1 MHRPTVRKM
10 NPRISDNFVGRRQI
24 FASPTMPR
32 TPTELLSD
40 HTASSSLSS
49 IPGHQSRSSANR
61 IHSAVL
67 PDQQTVPQTHPS
79 FSRQS
84 KRIAD
89 DDSEYGSPDQHES
102 PDKDELVAAKQRRN
116 SRVLGVELEHRRRQA
131 EDRIRQGGWK
141 ADLAEMAIEWAGSK
155 SWFDEGSKNHSVRA
169 FARDAESLGELCS
182 DMKAIR
188 GFLDKNIHKFIAFH
202 AMEKDFKVPDYL
214 VNKASQRRRD
224 RRLKYPWLRSFIRE
238 YQGAPSAIH
247 ESLVQV
253 YKEQVDEHHDRV
265 RTLQSAPTDLDG
277 SIHVAVPTAPT
288 TVGTDASSAGQIND
302 GRPDMFHV
310 TLGNTRRRRKRRHQT
325 FDDSQGLEN
334 SDMMKTATTFSD
346 ENDFID
352 MQDTNYEAD
361 TGDAGVKGPGGTG
374 GANDGHEVIRTS
386 RGALKVVFHGTED
399 DDVEESEHL
408 QVYVPRTSKGVT
420 INFF

>member
-1 MHRPTVRKM
+1 
-10 NPRISDNFVGRRQI
+10 
-24 FASPTMPR
+24 MPR

-49 IPGHQSRSSANR
+49 IPGQSRSSANR
-61 IHSAVL
+61 IPSAVL

-102 PDKDELVAAKQRRN
+102 PDEDELVAAKQRRN

-131 EDRIRQGGWK
+131 EDRIHQGGWK
-141 ADLAEMAIEWAGSK
+141 ADLAEMAIEWAAAK

-169 FARDAESLGELCS
+169 FARDAESLGELCG

-188 GFLDKNIHKFIAFH
+188 GFLDRNIHKFIAFH

-224 RRLKYPWLRSFIRE
+224 RRLRYPWLRSFIRE
-238 YQGAPSAIH
+238 YQGAPSDMH

-253 YKEQVDEHHDRV
+253 YKDQVDEHHERS
-265 RTLQSAPTDLDG
+265 RTRQPAPPDFGG
-277 SIHVAVPTAPT
+277 SIHVAVSTALST
-288 TVGTDASSAGQIND
+288 AGTDASSVHQIND
-302 GRPDMFHV
+302 GRPDMHHV
-310 TLGNTRRRRKRRHQT
+310 TLGSNKRRRKRVKT
-325 FDDSQGLEN
+325 MVTGDDFTG
-334 SDMMKTATTFSD
+334 
-346 ENDFID
+346 I
-352 MQDTNYEAD
+352 QDTDYEAD
-361 TGDAGVKGPGGTG
+361 TGDAGMDGPGGAG
-374 GANDGHEVIRTS
+374 GADGGEDVIRTS
-386 RGALKVVFHGTED
+386 RRALKVIFDGTED
-399 DDVEESEHL
+399 DNAEESEHL
-408 QVYVPRTSKGVT
+408 QVYVPRTSKSVT

>member
-1 MHRPTVRKM
+1 
-10 NPRISDNFVGRRQI
+10 
-24 FASPTMPR
+24 MPR

-49 IPGHQSRSSANR
+49 IPGQSRSSANR
-61 IHSAVL
+61 IPSAVL

-89 DDSEYGSPDQHES
+89 DDSEYGSPDQNES
-102 PDKDELVAAKQRRN
+102 PDEDELVAAKQRRN

-141 ADLAEMAIEWAGSK
+141 ADLAEMAIEWAAAK

-169 FARDAESLGELCS
+169 FARDAESLGELCG

-188 GFLDKNIHKFIAFH
+188 GFLDRNIHKFIAFH

-238 YQGAPSAIH
+238 YQGAPIGTH

-253 YKEQVDEHHDRV
+253 YKDQGHEHHDRA
-265 RTLQSAPTDLDG
+265 RTRGPAPTDHDG
-277 SIHVAVPTAPT
+277 SILVSVSTTPSTA
-288 TVGTDASSAGQIND
+288 GTDASSAHQIND
-302 GRPDMFHV
+302 GRPDMHHV
-310 TLGNTRRRRKRRHQT
+310 TLGNTRRGRKRRHQT
-325 FDDSQGLEN
+325 FDDSQDLGN
-334 SDMMKTATTFSD
+334 KDMMKRVKTMVT
-346 ENDFID
+346 EGDFTGI
-352 MQDTNYEAD
+352 QDTDCEAD
-361 TGDAGVKGPGGTG
+361 TGDAGMEGPDGTG
-374 GANDGHEVIRTS
+374 GADDGEEVIRTS
-386 RGALKVVFHGTED
+386 RRALKVVFDGTESD
-399 DDVEESEHL
+399 GAEASEHL